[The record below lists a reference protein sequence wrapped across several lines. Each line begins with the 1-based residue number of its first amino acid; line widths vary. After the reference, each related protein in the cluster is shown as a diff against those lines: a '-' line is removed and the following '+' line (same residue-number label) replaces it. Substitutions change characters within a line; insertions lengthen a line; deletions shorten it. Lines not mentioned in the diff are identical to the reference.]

1 MQIGLRLH
9 DSEELLLDERL
20 KAVRGRGFSCAHV
33 VLSGLMGE
41 TAEAGAL
48 TPGYA
53 MYLKKAFAGADIDF
67 ALLGCYLNPACPDK
81 SIFDDIMQRYIA
93 HIRFAS
99 FLGGVMVGT
108 GTGAPNVRYEYDRDT
123 CHSYE
128 ALTEFI
134 RNLRVLVRYA
144 EQMGVILAI
153 EPAYKHIVWNA
164 ELARTVL
171 DAIESPNLQV
181 IFDPVN
187 LLHGDNI
194 DHRDEVTE
202 QAIDLL
208 GRDIAMI
215 HLKDYTVKN
224 DGSGDLSVCACG
236 EGEMDYRAI
245 LAFAKEKKPHIQ
257 TILECT
263 KPENAVQAREY
274 IQKLYDETTGAADT
288 AAQNGNPVGISAE
301 TNAGRTDA
309 ITLIGN
315 DAGAGTDINAAVKA
329 GNDAD
334 GDENLIKIREAL
346 DENAPEE
353 PLVVPANMVLTGCD
367 ACTFP
372 LEGEA
377 FTVAEVYLRGNE
389 AWIRCRE
396 DESVIG
402 LDCEYGF
409 YHHMAKESVVLKAPF
424 VIDVT
429 DDKNLMGI
437 VNTLATMFRILS
449 RSMVQDPQ
457 EVCARIRD
465 RANVNLEPKGITMR
479 FTPQHLK
486 FIQNKRFISLEE
498 VVDIISGPGCEVV
511 AEIVG

>member
-171 DAIESPNLQV
+171 DAVESPNLQV

-274 IQKLYDETTGAADT
+274 IQKLY
-288 AAQNGNPVGISAE
+288 
-301 TNAGRTDA
+301 
-309 ITLIGN
+309 
-315 DAGAGTDINAAVKA
+315 GAGTDINAAVKA

-498 VVDIISGPGCEVV
+498 VVDIISGPGGEVV